1 MIVVTGATGNVGS
14 AVVDH
19 LVAMGENVKAADH
32 RPASHDRPAT
42 VETIMLDFS
51 DATTFGPV
59 VRGADAV
66 FLLRPPP
73 ISRVGPTLNKFI
85 DAARDVGVKHVVFSS
100 VAGADKNKVVP
111 HHRVEKHL
119 VASGLAW
126 TILRPGFFSQN
137 IATAYARDI
146 TNDDRI
152 YVPAADG
159 RAAFIDTRDI
169 GEIAAKS
176 LVETGHEGK
185 AYELTGPE
193 AISFHELAEI
203 LSEVLGRPVSY
214 EPARIASYFRHLLK
228 EGLPVPHAVVQTIL
242 HAGLRRGDAEKVTS
256 ATAQLLGR
264 PPITVREYIED
275 QVEVWR

>member
-14 AVVDH
+14 AVVNH
-19 LVAMGENVKAADH
+19 LVAMGQKVRAADH
-32 RPASHDRPAT
+32 RPVNHGRPKG
-42 VETIMLDFS
+42 VETAILDFF

-59 VRGADAV
+59 LRGADAV

-73 ISRVGPTLNKFI
+73 ISRVGPTLNRFI
-85 DAARDVGVKHVVFSS
+85 DAARDAGAGHVVFSS
-100 VAGADKNKVVP
+100 VAGADKNRVVP

-119 VASGLAW
+119 IASDLAW
-126 TILRPGFFSQN
+126 TILRPGFFTQN
-137 IATAYARDI
+137 IETAYARDI
-146 TNDDRI
+146 SNDDRI

-169 GEIAAKS
+169 GEIAAKAF
-176 LVETGHEGK
+176 VEPGHKGM

-193 AISFHELAEI
+193 AISFQELAQ
-203 LSEVLGRPVSY
+203 VLTDMLDRPITY
-214 EPARIASYFRHLLK
+214 EPAGVPSYFRHLLK
-228 EGLPVPHAVVQTIL
+228 QGLPVPHALVQTVL
-242 HAGLRRGDAEKVTS
+242 HAGLRRGDAESVTLE
-256 ATAQLLGR
+256 TAQLLGR